1 MKYINAADVLP
12 QELLIEVS
20 KYSGGKLLYIP
31 TLNEK
36 FSWGEKSGAKQYY
49 LERNREM
56 KELFQQG
63 KTLDELSK
71 VYGLSSETIRKIV
84 K

>member
-1 MKYINAADVLP
+1 MKYVNAADILP
-12 QELLIEVS
+12 YELLIEVS
-20 KYSGGKLLYIP
+20 KYSGGKLLYVP

-36 FSWGEKSGAKQYY
+36 VSWGEKNGSKQYY

-56 KELFQQG
+56 KKLFLQG

-71 VYGLSSETIRKIV
+71 IYGLSKETIRKIV
-84 K
+84 I

>member
-12 QELLIEVS
+12 QELLMEVS
-20 KYSGGKLLYIP
+20 KYSGGKLLYVP

-36 FSWGEKSGAKQYY
+36 YSWGEKSGSRQYY
-49 LERNREM
+49 QERNQ
-56 KELFQQG
+56 KIKKLFQQG
-63 KTLDELSK
+63 KTMDELSK
-71 VYGLSSETIRKIV
+71 LYGLSRDTIRKIV